1 MATEADNE
9 LLSCSEPAK
18 EAISEHSSCA
28 EAATV
33 SGFELSVLPVS
44 SNMSEHSVYPVLVKK
59 SVVESFACPAPT
71 YESEC
76 ELSTCLMSL
85 TEMSTSPV
93 SVNAPGFD
101 LSARPLPPS
110 VFNPELSVYTKVCTV
125 PVRVTLNCLSNHSQG
140 SQYRVCCHV
149 CQNPETHLGT
159 LKPACHEPRD
169 YSCIPCLSC

>member
-1 MATEADNE
+1 M
-9 LLSCSEPAK
+9 
-18 EAISEHSSCA
+18 
-28 EAATV
+28 

-71 YESEC
+71 YGSEC

-125 PVRVTLNCLSNHSQG
+125 PVRESNIELSVQPLS
-140 SQYRVCCHV
+140 R
-149 CQNPETHLGT
+149 
-159 LKPACHEPRD
+159 KPIQ
-169 YSCIPCLSC
+169 SLLPCLSKSRNPPWNA